1 LHGFTDALIVAV
13 PAAPPLDLTTSH
25 MPRSI
30 WKGAITFGLVNIPV
44 EVHSAVSSSDRISFR
59 LLHKKDNST
68 IKYERVCAKEEKAVP
83 WDEIVKG
90 YEYSKGKFVILEEED
105 FRAAAIESTKTIDIQ
120 DFVKSD
126 EIDPR
131 YFESPYYLLPQKGGE
146 KAYALLREAIRSTG
160 MVGIGNVTMR
170 SNSMHLVGIKV
181 VEDALVMEIMR
192 YADELVDT
200 SSFTFPTAENVRPAE
215 LQMAEQL
222 VNTLAD
228 AFAPEKYADVY
239 KNNLMAIINDKMK
252 GKKIT
257 VEEPAE
263 PEPTNVIDLMARLQE
278 SLAQGKKKKVAA
290 AGERTAKP
298 EKGEKPEKPAAEKP
312 AKEKPKKKRKTA

>member
-1 LHGFTDALIVAV
+1 MRTLWSGSL
-13 PAAPPLDLTTSH
+13 
-25 MPRSI
+25 
-30 WKGAITFGLVNIPV
+30 GFGLVNIPV

-90 YEYSKGKFVILEEED
+90 YEYSKGKYVILEEED
-105 FRAAAIESTKTIDIQ
+105 FRAAAIESTKTIDVQ
-120 DFVKSD
+120 DFVKS
-126 EIDPR
+126 EAIDPR

-170 SNSMHLVGIKV
+170 SNAMHLVGIKV
-181 VEDALVMEIMR
+181 VEDALVMNIMR
-192 YADELVDT
+192 FADELVDT

-228 AFAPEKYADVY
+228 DFAPEKYSNVY
-239 KNNLMAIINDKMK
+239 KDNLMRIINDKMK
-252 GKKIT
+252 GKKIV
-257 VEEPAE
+257 VEEPEE

-278 SLAQGKKKKVAA
+278 SLAQGRKKKGGEKAA
-290 AGERTAKP
+290 SAGEKAGAA
-298 EKGEKPEKPAAEKP
+298 EKAEKPEKPAAKD
-312 AKEKPKKKRKTA
+312 KPKKKRKTA

>member
-1 LHGFTDALIVAV
+1 
-13 PAAPPLDLTTSH
+13 

-90 YEYSKGKFVILEEED
+90 YEYSKGKYVILEEED

-146 KAYALLREAIRSTG
+146 KAYALLREAIRTTG

-228 AFAPEKYADVY
+228 AFAPEKYSDVY

-290 AGERTAKP
+290 AGEKA
-298 EKGEKPEKPAAEKP
+298 EKPAKAEKAEKPAAEKA

>member
-1 LHGFTDALIVAV
+1 
-13 PAAPPLDLTTSH
+13 

-146 KAYALLREAIRSTG
+146 KAYALLREAIRNTG

-170 SNSMHLVGIKV
+170 SNSMHLIGIKV
-181 VEDALVMEIMR
+181 VEEALVMNIMR
-192 YADELVDT
+192 FADELVDT
-200 SSFTFPTAENVRPAE
+200 SSFTFPAADNVRPAE

-228 AFAPEKYADVY
+228 AFAPEKYSNVY
-239 KNNLMAIINDKMK
+239 RDNLMRIINDKMK

-290 AGERTAKP
+290 AGEKT
-298 EKGEKPEKPAAEKP
+298 EKQEKAEKPEKPAAEKA
-312 AKEKPKKKRKTA
+312 AKDKPKKKRKTA

>member
-1 LHGFTDALIVAV
+1 MA
-13 PAAPPLDLTTSH
+13 
-25 MPRSI
+25 RSI
-30 WKGAITFGLVNIPV
+30 WKGAISFGLVNIPI

-59 LLHKKDNST
+59 MLHKKDNST

-90 YEYSKGKFVILEEED
+90 YEYSKGKFVVLDEED
-105 FRAAAIESTKTIDIQ
+105 FRAASIESSKMIEIQ

-126 EIDPR
+126 EVDPR

-146 KAYALLREAIRSTG
+146 KAYALLREAIRKTG
-160 MVGIGNVTMR
+160 MVGIGMVTMR
-170 SNSMHLVGIKV
+170 SNAQHLVGIKV

-222 VNTLAD
+222 VATLAD
-228 AFAPEKYADVY
+228 GFQPEKYSDTY
-239 KNNLMAIINDKMK
+239 KDNLMEIINAKMK
-252 GKKIT
+252 GKKIE
-257 VEEPAE
+257 VEEPEE
-263 PEPTNVIDLMARLQE
+263 PEPTNVIDLMTRLQE
-278 SLAQGKKKKVAA
+278 SLTQGKKKK
-290 AGERTAKP
+290 K
-298 EKGEKPEKPAAEKP
+298 EKARAPAEEAEAPP
-312 AKEKPKKKRKTA
+312 AKERPKKRRKTA

>member
-1 LHGFTDALIVAV
+1 
-13 PAAPPLDLTTSH
+13 

-44 EVHSAVSSSDRISFR
+44 EVHSAVSSSERISFR

-90 YEYSKGKFVILEEED
+90 YEYSKGKFVILEEDD
-105 FRAAAIESTKTIDIQ
+105 FRAAAIESTKTIDVQ

-146 KAYALLREAIRSTG
+146 KAYALLREAIRNTG

-170 SNSMHLVGIKV
+170 SNSMHLIGIKV
-181 VEDALVMEIMR
+181 VEDALVMNIMR
-192 YADELVDT
+192 FADELVDT

-228 AFAPEKYADVY
+228 AFAPEKYSNVY
-239 KNNLMAIINDKMK
+239 RDNLMRIINDKMK

-278 SLAQGKKKKVAA
+278 SLAQGKKKKKGAA
-290 AGERTAKP
+290 AGEQAA
-298 EKGEKPEKPAAEKP
+298 EASAEKPERGEKAEKA
-312 AKEKPKKKRKTA
+312 AKDKPKKKRKTA

>member
-1 LHGFTDALIVAV
+1 
-13 PAAPPLDLTTSH
+13 

-30 WKGAITFGLVNIPV
+30 WKGAISFGLVNIPV
-44 EVHSAVSSSDRISFR
+44 ELHSAVSSSDRISFR

-90 YEYSKGKFVILEEED
+90 YEYSKGKYVILEEED
-105 FRAAAIESTKTIDIQ
+105 FRAAAVESSKTIEIQ
-120 DFVKSD
+120 DFVKSE

-181 VEDALVMEIMR
+181 IENALVMEIMR

-228 AFAPEKYADVY
+228 EFAPEKYSNAY
-239 KNNLMAIINDKMK
+239 KDNLMKIINDKMK

-257 VEEPAE
+257 VEEPDE

-278 SLAQGKKKKVAA
+278 SLAQGKKKTK
-290 AGERTAKP
+290 
-298 EKGEKPEKPAAEKP
+298 KGGKAEKAETAADETETPAPP
-312 AKEKPKKKRKTA
+312 AKEKPKKRRKTA

>member
-1 LHGFTDALIVAV
+1 
-13 PAAPPLDLTTSH
+13 

-30 WKGAITFGLVNIPV
+30 WKGALSFGLVNIPV

-68 IKYERVCAKEEKAVP
+68 IKYDRVCVKEEKSVP
-83 WDEIVKG
+83 YDEIVKG
-90 YEYSKGKFVILEEED
+90 YEYSKGKFVVLEDDD
-105 FRAAAIESTKTIDIQ
+105 FRAATVESSKTIEIQ
-120 DFVKSD
+120 DFVKND
-126 EIDPR
+126 QIDPR

-146 KAYALLREAIRSTG
+146 KAYALLREAIRKMG
-160 MVGIGNVTMR
+160 MVGLGLVTMR
-170 SNSMHLVGIKV
+170 SNSQHLVGIKV
-181 VEDALVMEIMR
+181 VEDALVMNIMR

-222 VNTLAD
+222 VTTLAD
-228 AFAPEKYADVY
+228 EFQPEKYSNAY
-239 KNNLMAIINDKMK
+239 KDNLMQIINDKMK

-278 SLAQGKKKKVAA
+278 SLAQGKKKRGAA
-290 AGERTAKP
+290 ASEKTEKP
-298 EKGEKPEKPAAEKP
+298 EKAEKPAAEK
-312 AKEKPKKKRKTA
+312 AEKAKPKKKRKTA